1 MCFADIEG
9 QGLARAGRTRFNHV
23 HACSEDLQH
32 VETDV
37 EIGVSVCTVLGSER
51 MALWYGIGWELQNEV
66 TAEDA
71 TGSPLCNKV
80 GTVDAQIT
88 AGAPYPIGFKHAH
101 RTHAPCCRPGCRNG
115 ALDAPRQRRIGKRPV
130 VHGLSDHFVGGEGER
145 HGFTQRIFAAS
156 HAHGEG
162 GLRASPVADAARCIE
177 VSKENLGLTGV
188 QGDAEQLL
196 TSGVV
201 D

>member
-1 MCFADIEG
+1 ME
-9 QGLARAGRTRFNHV
+9 
-23 HACSEDLQH
+23 
-32 VETDV
+32 
-37 EIGVSVCTVLGSER
+37 
-51 MALWYGIGWELQNEV
+51 
-66 TAEDA
+66 
-71 TGSPLCNKV
+71 
-80 GTVDAQIT
+80 
-88 AGAPYPIGFKHAH
+88 
-101 RTHAPCCRPGCRNG
+101 
-115 ALDAPRQRRIGKRPV
+115 APRQRRIGKRSV

-162 GLRASPVADAARCIE
+162 GLRITPVTDAARCIE

-196 TSGVV
+196 TAGVV